1 MSRGIIKRI
10 ISPLYS
16 SSSRCNLL
24 KSQIPKP
31 NPSFPLLQ
39 PLSST
44 PSSSNFRSFC
54 STEGKTDE
62 EVIIPPNLEKLFP
75 GIKYC
80 DNEEFDKMVE
90 EYRNGNKKLVSK
102 LVRVILARK
111 VSGKHDGADAE
122 IMEEISKHLQQKE
135 EDEDNDFYDW
145 RRDSGLGGYKLQE
158 ALGAKQSTVTPGFK
172 IDMKGFES

>member
-1 MSRGIIKRI
+1 MSRVILKRI
-10 ISPLYS
+10 INPLCS

-31 NPSFPLLQ
+31 NPSFPVL
-39 PLSST
+39 PTIST
-44 PSSSNFRSFC
+44 PNFRSFC
-54 STEGKTDE
+54 SSEGKTDE

-102 LVRVILARK
+102 LLRVILARK
-111 VSGKHDGADAE
+111 VSGRHDGADAE
-122 IMEEISKHLQQKE
+122 IMEEISKHLKQKE

-145 RRDSGLGGYKLQE
+145 RRDSGLGGYKSQE
-158 ALGAKQSTVTPGFK
+158 ALGGKQSTVTPGFK